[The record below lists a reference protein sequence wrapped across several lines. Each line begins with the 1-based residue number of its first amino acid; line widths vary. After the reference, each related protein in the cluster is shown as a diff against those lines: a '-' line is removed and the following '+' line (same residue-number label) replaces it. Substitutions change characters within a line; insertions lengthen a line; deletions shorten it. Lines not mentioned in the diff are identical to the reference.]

1 MTHIDDYHDRAT
13 EFATHIIESMRQQIK
28 TFTVLAITTAIA
40 IKLFSFGLGYP
51 LEFRVRGD
59 AHQYLSIANQFDSF
73 LSVWHYAGTRS
84 IGLPF
89 LEFVIKQGLL
99 TLTSARTIDAWVDA
113 ICAAML
119 ITHIFTSW
127 LFAQWARRTNLI
139 RSENG
144 VFFLFAFLGTYPA
157 FIGHTTVPLT
167 DTLAVDL
174 FLCSV
179 VSLETA
185 FHQKKL
191 PLALFL
197 SGLSAFLFGGLIL
210 VRPGS
215 LVGIGA
221 ALAVAG
227 AVSLLAERKKSWLI
241 GIAALGCLA
250 TVAPF
255 ASNCTQKFGEV
266 CLQSMVP
273 EFSKDAQAGLAG
285 ARTLWARGYT
295 DDGLIRTLPDETMV
309 ANYAARCHLTSVLG
323 FTDTS
328 LTGCLLSRPLAIPAY
343 VGKKWIGLFD
353 HFRFTPFL
361 EDHTPI
367 WLRWLSRAYDSL
379 AWTGLALFFF
389 SMIRMAKQES
399 RSRLKALLIDNI
411 TPTLLTVYSLI
422 MLTQHT
428 IMHVEDRY
436 GLPVVPLCATVL
448 VIYGERA
455 ITQYRSFEW
464 RNHGPI
470 VVYCCLAWAT
480 FIGQIIIWDHTA

>member
-1 MTHIDDYHDRAT
+1 
-13 EFATHIIESMRQQIK
+13 MRQQLK
-28 TFTVLAITTAIA
+28 TFIVLAITTAIA
-40 IKLFSFGLGYP
+40 IKLFSFGLSYT

-73 LSVWHYAGTRS
+73 LSVWRYAGTRAV
-84 IGLPF
+84 GLPF

-99 TLTSARTIDAWVDA
+99 TFTSAKTIDAWVDA
-113 ICAAML
+113 ICAVLL
-119 ITHIFTSW
+119 IAHISASW
-127 LFAQWARRTNLI
+127 FFAQWARRTKLI

-144 VFFLFAFLGTYPA
+144 AFLLFAFLGTYPA
-157 FIGHTTVPLT
+157 FVGHTTLPLT

-174 FLCSV
+174 ALWSV
-179 VSLETA
+179 ISLEGA
-185 FHQKKL
+185 FCQKQF
-191 PLALFL
+191 PRALIL
-197 SGLSAFLFGGLIL
+197 SCVSAFLFGGLIL

-215 LVGIGA
+215 LFGVGS

-227 AVSLLAERKKSWLI
+227 AISLYGERRISWLI

-255 ASNCTQKFGEV
+255 ASNCTQKFGEI

-273 EFSKDAQAGLAG
+273 GFPQDAQAGLAG
-285 ARTLWARGYT
+285 GRTLWARGYT

-309 ANYAARCHLTSVLG
+309 ANYATRCHLTSLLG

-361 EDHTPI
+361 EDHTPF

-379 AWTGLALFFF
+379 SWTGLALFFF

-399 RSRLKALLIDNI
+399 RSRLKTLLIDNI
-411 TPTLLTVYSLI
+411 SPTLLTVYSLF
-422 MLTQHT
+422 LLGQHT

-455 ITQYRSFEW
+455 ISQYRSFEW
-464 RNHGPI
+464 RNHGL
-470 VVYCCLAWAT
+470 VVFYCCLAWAT
-480 FIGQIIIWDHTA
+480 FIGQIIIWDGAT